1 MKLGATATKCS
12 PFVQNLM
19 AAALKKIA
27 REKKTSVVAW
37 SPVAVS
43 SFNRQYVEKSHTM
56 GEKKR
61 IINDSAELS
70 EKKETSRS
78 SLLLS
83 FPEQW
88 QQRRGRHVHKS

>member
-1 MKLGATATKCS
+1 MDTHQGSSSQMKLGATATKCS

-37 SPVAVS
+37 SPVAFS
-43 SFNRQYVEKSHTM
+43 SFNRQYVEKSH
-56 GEKKR
+56 KKRR

-83 FPEQW
+83 FPEQ
-88 QQRRGRHVHKS
+88 